1 MVRLQFIINRS
12 EYEGFLADDTDIQE
26 EITCYLENKS
36 YSRDIADIV
45 ISALSNATAVS
56 VIMYRRE
63 SNESFVGENYISPN
77 SSTNLNGTI
86 HLLKIGDHYEPT
98 VSNSFNK
105 NTTDLKDQLFVG
117 KKLVSNDISPNF
129 QIL

>member
-1 MVRLQFIINRS
+1 MVRLQFIVNRS

-36 YSRDIADIV
+36 YSRDIV

-77 SSTNLNGTI
+77 SSTNVYGTI